1 MVNRVIRGLLRAQ
14 LISRGIGSRLVTLY
28 VVGRKS
34 GKRYV
39 VPVAYMKDGDR
50 LLIGTPFPWVRNL
63 RTGEPV
69 EIRLRGKRRLADVE
83 VITDEP
89 GVVADFA
96 RMSRDNKQFAKF
108 NKIGFDEAGQPN
120 AEDLHAAWV
129 GGARVVR
136 LTPR

>member
-1 MVNRVIRGLLRAQ
+1 MVNRVIRGLLRAP

-108 NKIGFDEAGQPN
+108 NKIGFDEPN